1 MRLVFRGNQRQ
12 LHPGLA
18 AIPQFQPA
26 ARGVEMMGIR
36 IIEHLHKPK
45 VAAPAESGN
54 DRAVHLIGPKVD
66 VPLDLCRG
74 LRKTFNCCMSVK
86 SSARKS
92 RSTREKTRAL
102 DVQIQFMEGVVRRD
116 PRYVEA
122 LQLLGDNYTKRGRYS
137 EGLGVDERLAELEPA
152 NPLVFYNLSCS
163 YSLLDRCDDAANAL
177 ERALSLGYRDFKW
190 LIKDPDLKKLR
201 AHPRYKAI
209 RAEIKRIKS
218 QED

>member
-1 MRLVFRGNQRQ
+1 
-12 LHPGLA
+12 
-18 AIPQFQPA
+18 
-26 ARGVEMMGIR
+26 
-36 IIEHLHKPK
+36 
-45 VAAPAESGN
+45 
-54 DRAVHLIGPKVD
+54 
-66 VPLDLCRG
+66 
-74 LRKTFNCCMSVK
+74 MSVK

-177 ERALSLGYRDFKW
+177 EQALRLGYRDFKW
-190 LIKDPDLKKLR
+190 LTKDPDLKKLR